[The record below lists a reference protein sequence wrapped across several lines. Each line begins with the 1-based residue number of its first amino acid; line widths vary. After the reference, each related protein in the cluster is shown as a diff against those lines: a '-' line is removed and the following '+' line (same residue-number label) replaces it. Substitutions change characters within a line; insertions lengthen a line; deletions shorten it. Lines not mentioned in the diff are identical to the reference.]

1 LLIGDSGLP
10 MGGTVGLGEGDG
22 DGEGVGEGEGDGVG
36 VGEGEGDGVGVGV
49 STGDGL
55 GVSTTGVGVGSSA
68 RTPGARAGATP
79 IASTM
84 SRSSAASVRRGTVMA
99 GTP

>member
-1 LLIGDSGLP
+1 
-10 MGGTVGLGEGDG
+10 MGGTVGVGDGEGDGIGDGEGDG
-22 DGEGVGEGEGDGVG
+22 DGGVDGSTEGQGTTEALGSG
-36 VGEGEGDGVGVGV
+36 
-49 STGDGL
+49 GL
-55 GVSTTGVGVGSSA
+55 GSTEGHGSPEAAGDPSA